1 MMLKGA
7 PLQQALAFGSTLA
20 DYVCAHQGAIPEYD
34 KELLNKFKEYRN
46 DDTGSKTQ

>member
-34 KELLNKFKEYRN
+34 KELLNKFHYVQDKEG
-46 DDTGSKTQ
+46 TF